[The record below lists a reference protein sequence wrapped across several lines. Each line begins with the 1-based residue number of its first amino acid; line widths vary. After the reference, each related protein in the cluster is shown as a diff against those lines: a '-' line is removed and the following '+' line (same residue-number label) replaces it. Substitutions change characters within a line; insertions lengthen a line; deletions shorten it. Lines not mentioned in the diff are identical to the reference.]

1 MMRVALLCCQREAAA
16 EAGMIFG
23 VPAEQQQQQ
32 CAQGSKLRPFW
43 SHMLPK
49 CYLCDSKIYLG
60 AFVRVQI
67 IAVVRPLQF
76 SAKRSRI
83 TARMCHVTG
92 S

>member
-1 MMRVALLCCQREAAA
+1 MCNTTAVKK
-16 EAGMIFG
+16 MISINITISRARNCDHFG
-23 VPAEQQQQQ
+23 RICSRNVI
-32 CAQGSKLRPFW
+32 CAT
-43 SHMLPK
+43 PK
-49 CYLCDSKIYLG
+49 YLG
-60 AFVRVQI
+60 AFVQVQI